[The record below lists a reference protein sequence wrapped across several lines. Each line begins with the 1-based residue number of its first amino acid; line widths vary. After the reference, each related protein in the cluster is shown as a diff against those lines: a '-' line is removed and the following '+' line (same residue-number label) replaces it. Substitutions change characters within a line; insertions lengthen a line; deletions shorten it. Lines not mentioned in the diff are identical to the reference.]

1 MMSQAD
7 RWRAIAATLANRG
20 FTEQQGASPEFRGSI
35 NVHGRAIDI
44 ELVVPDSKFV
54 ELPIVRLV
62 DRKQLPTGVF
72 GHLSRDDI
80 EGSVVCFAPAT
91 GLPLDFHD
99 PGGSVLRVLRQT
111 ELSLEKSFAGQGGA
125 EVATEYQEYWITK
138 EPHFRVLVS
147 WDGTSER
154 QPGLQYAVFKPAT
167 GSPFFAIADTIS
179 LHDHEATRLSGAVV
193 FHFDAELGPTADRV
207 VPNSFLSLE
216 QWFRGQT
223 AVVADRWSE
232 CERALLSG
240 KFVCLAAN
248 NCTLGVTVELP
259 ANIAVAVRAKKL
271 RSSKLQPLLAKQKT
285 KLDIKRSGG
294 YWTGLAEI
302 AQRNLHGI
310 KTLDGKAIA
319 LVGCGTLG
327 SHLAKFLIQSGAGA
341 SAPLTLIDGQLLS
354 AGNIGRHYLGHSR
367 IGEAKASALAEEL
380 KSFHPQCDIRAT
392 VGDALAQKTVL
403 ADVNLL
409 VDATGDWNT
418 QYALNEL
425 FYEDGIWTD
434 AILHCWISGN
444 GAAVQAFPNVRGDE
458 CCFRCLRPSMDA
470 GPRFPALKPGVEANM
485 APATCGDGNYIP
497 YSVAA
502 PATAAGLACDM
513 AIGWANDK
521 PGARL
526 RTIVLDHERGI
537 VRKPTSPSAHK
548 SCPSCLARDRS

>member
-1 MMSQAD
+1 MSQAD
-7 RWRAIAATLANRG
+7 RWRVIAATLANRG

-35 NVHGRAIDI
+35 NVHGCAVDI
-44 ELVVPDSKFV
+44 ELIIPDSKFV
-54 ELPIVRLV
+54 VLPTVRLV
-62 DRKQLPTGVF
+62 DRKQLPSGAF
-72 GHLSRDDI
+72 GHISRD
-80 EGSVVCFAPAT
+80 EAVGPVVCFAPAT
-91 GLPLDFHD
+91 GMPLDFHD

-111 ELSLEKSFAGQGGA
+111 ELSLEKSFAGQGNA
-125 EVATEYQEYWITK
+125 EVAAEYQDYWIQK
-138 EPHFRVLVS
+138 EPSFRILVRR
-147 WDGTSER
+147 DRADER
-154 QPGLQYAVFKPAT
+154 QASLQYAVFKPAT
-167 GSPFFAIADTIS
+167 GSPFFAIADTID
-179 LHDHEATRLSGAVV
+179 LMNHEATRLSGASI
-193 FHFDAELGPTADRV
+193 FQFDAKLGPTADLI
-207 VPNSFLSLE
+207 VPNSFSSLE
-216 QWFRGQT
+216 EWFRGQT
-223 AVVADRWSE
+223 SLVAGRWSE

-248 NCTLGVTVELP
+248 NCTLGVAVEIP
-259 ANIAVAVRAKKL
+259 ANIAVAVRTKKI
-271 RSSKLQPLLAKQKT
+271 RSSKLQRILAKQKAN
-285 KLDIKRSGG
+285 LEIKRSGG

-319 LVGCGTLG
+319 IVGCGTLG

-341 SAPLTLIDGQLLS
+341 SAPLTLIDGQVLS

-367 IGEAKASALAEEL
+367 IGEPKAVALAEEL
-380 KSFHPQCDIRAT
+380 RSFHPQCDIRAT
-392 VGDALAQKTVL
+392 VGDAPAQIAIL
-403 ADVNLL
+403 ADADLL
-409 VDATGDWNT
+409 VDATGEWNT

-425 FYEDGIWTD
+425 FYEDGISAA

-444 GAAVQAFPNVRGDE
+444 GAAVQAFLNVSGDE

-537 VRKPTSPSAHK
+537 ERKPTTPSAHNT
-548 SCPSCLARDRS
+548 CPSCLARDRS

>member
-1 MMSQAD
+1 
-7 RWRAIAATLANRG
+7 
-20 FTEQQGASPEFRGSI
+20 
-35 NVHGRAIDI
+35 
-44 ELVVPDSKFV
+44 
-54 ELPIVRLV
+54 
-62 DRKQLPTGVF
+62 
-72 GHLSRDDI
+72 
-80 EGSVVCFAPAT
+80 
-91 GLPLDFHD
+91 
-99 PGGSVLRVLRQT
+99 
-111 ELSLEKSFAGQGGA
+111 
-125 EVATEYQEYWITK
+125 
-138 EPHFRVLVS
+138 
-147 WDGTSER
+147 
-154 QPGLQYAVFKPAT
+154 
-167 GSPFFAIADTIS
+167 
-179 LHDHEATRLSGAVV
+179 
-193 FHFDAELGPTADRV
+193 
-207 VPNSFLSLE
+207 
-216 QWFRGQT
+216 
-223 AVVADRWSE
+223 
-232 CERALLSG
+232 
-240 KFVCLAAN
+240 
-248 NCTLGVTVELP
+248 
-259 ANIAVAVRAKKL
+259 
-271 RSSKLQPLLAKQKT
+271 
-285 KLDIKRSGG
+285 
-294 YWTGLAEI
+294 
-302 AQRNLHGI
+302 
-310 KTLDGKAIA
+310 LDGKAIA

-327 SHLAKFLIQSGAGA
+327 SHLAKFLMQGGAGA
-341 SAPLTLIDGQLLS
+341 SAPLTLIDGQVLS

-367 IGEAKASALAEEL
+367 IGETKASALAEEL

-403 ADVNLL
+403 ADANLL

-425 FYEDGIWTD
+425 FYEDGISAD

-444 GAAVQAFPNVRGDE
+444 GAAVQAFLNVRGDE

>member
-1 MMSQAD
+1 MAECS
-7 RWRAIAATLANRG
+7 TNS
-20 FTEQQGASPEFRGSI
+20 ESS
-35 NVHGRAIDI
+35 GRAGTSSGSCPFSCVSVAGLQGQD
-44 ELVVPDSKFV
+44 
-54 ELPIVRLV
+54 V
-62 DRKQLPTGVF
+62 DPGEAGVSPNIILDHWPSWVF
-72 GHLSRDDI
+72 GAGLGTHSVPRIRRCAPEGAALCVPGPRTHLRT
-80 EGSVVCFAPAT
+80 GS
-91 GLPLDFHD
+91 
-99 PGGSVLRVLRQT
+99 GS
-111 ELSLEKSFAGQGGA
+111 G
-125 EVATEYQEYWITK
+125 
-138 EPHFRVLVS
+138 
-147 WDGTSER
+147 ER
-154 QPGLQYAVFKPAT
+154 EPGLQYAVFKPAT

-425 FYEDGIWTD
+425 FYEDGISAD

-444 GAAVQAFPNVRGDE
+444 GAAVQAFLNVRGDE

-537 VRKPTSPSAHK
+537 ERKPTSPSAHK
-548 SCPSCLARDRS
+548 TCPSCLSRDRS

>member
-1 MMSQAD
+1 MMSQTD
-7 RWRAIAATLANRG
+7 RWRAIAATLAKRG
-20 FTEQQGASPEFRGSI
+20 FTEQQGAYPEFRGSI
-35 NVHGRAIDI
+35 NVHGRAVDI

-54 ELPIVRLV
+54 QLPTVRLI
-62 DRKQLPTGVF
+62 DRKQLPAGAF
-72 GHLSRDDI
+72 GHISRDNV

-99 PGGSVLRVLRQT
+99 PGGSVLRVLRQA

-125 EVATEYQEYWITK
+125 EVAAEYQEYWIEK
-138 EPHFRVLVS
+138 EPNFRVLVS
-147 WDGTSER
+147 RESAAKR
-154 QPGLQYAVFKPAT
+154 RSSLQYALFKPAT
-167 GSPFFAIADTIS
+167 GNPFLAIADTTI
-179 LHDHEATRLSGAVV
+179 LHAHTATCLCSAVIL
-193 FHFDAELGPTADRV
+193 HFDAELGPVSDRI

-223 AVVADRWSE
+223 AVVASRWAE
-232 CERALLSG
+232 CERAVLSG
-240 KFVCLAAN
+240 KFVCLSAK
-248 NCTLGVTVELP
+248 NCTIGVQIDLP
-259 ANIAVAVRAKKL
+259 ANIAAAVRAKKL
-271 RSSKLQPLLAKQKT
+271 RSSKLHALLCNQKD

-302 AQRNLHGI
+302 AQRNLYGE

-327 SHLAKFLIQSGAGA
+327 SHLAKFLLQSGAGA
-341 SAPLTLIDGQLLS
+341 SAPLTLIDGQVLS
-354 AGNIGRHYLGHSR
+354 PGNIGRHYLGHSR

-380 KSFHPQCDIRAT
+380 KSFHPQCDVRAT
-392 VGDALAQKTVL
+392 VGNALAHKSLL
-403 ADVNLL
+403 AEADLL
-409 VDATGDWNT
+409 IDATGDWNT

-425 FYEDGIWTD
+425 FYEEGISAN

-444 GAAVQAFPNVRGDE
+444 GAAVQAFLNVRGDE
-458 CCFRCLRPSMDA
+458 CCLRCLRPALDS
-470 GPRFPALKPGVEANM
+470 GPRYPALKPGIEANM

-526 RTIVLDHERGI
+526 RTIVLDHERAI
-537 VRKPTSPSAHK
+537 ERKPTSPAAHK
-548 SCPSCLARDRS
+548 TCPSCLTRNRS